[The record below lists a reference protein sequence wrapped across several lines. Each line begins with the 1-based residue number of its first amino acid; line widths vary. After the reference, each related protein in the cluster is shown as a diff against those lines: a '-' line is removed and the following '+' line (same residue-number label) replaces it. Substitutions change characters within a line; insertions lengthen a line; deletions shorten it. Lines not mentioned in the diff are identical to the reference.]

1 MSAKDSVKCLS
12 IDYSNTITECKIF
25 CTSNK
30 VINYYD
36 AASFDNSTVTS
47 QFGLITKTMARDNAN
62 YYHCIGIKK
71 MRPKK

>member
-1 MSAKDSVKCLS
+1 MCKALLDTGASANFISKDV
-12 IDYSNTITECKIF
+12 
-25 CTSNK
+25 
-30 VINYYD
+30 VQWYD

-62 YYHCIGIKK
+62 YYHCIGIKT